1 MLKIVFF
8 ARLREI
14 MGVDEISFEL
24 DSSKHLTVR
33 NLITSLEGK
42 YTEFNDY
49 VNRGNRLLIAVNL
62 EITDTDKEL
71 NPGDEIAIFPPVTG
85 G

>member
-1 MLKIVFF
+1 MLKIIFF

-14 MGVDEISFEL
+14 MGIDEISFEL
-24 DSSKHLTVR
+24 DSAKRITVQ
-33 NLITSLEGK
+33 NIVTSLEEK
-42 YTEFNDY
+42 YAEFNDY

-71 NPGDEIAIFPPVTG
+71 YPGDEIAIFPPVTG